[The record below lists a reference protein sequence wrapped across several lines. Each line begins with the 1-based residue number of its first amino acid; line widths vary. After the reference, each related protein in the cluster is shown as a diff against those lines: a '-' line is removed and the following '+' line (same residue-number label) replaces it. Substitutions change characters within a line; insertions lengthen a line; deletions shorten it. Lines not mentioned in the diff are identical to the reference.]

1 MIFHMITATKRTR
14 KDFRDRNYLIA
25 IEIVITDLQVLE
37 TCFSCLK
44 KNDIILLL
52 TFFLSANGVTTQL
65 KYC

>member
-1 MIFHMITATKRTR
+1 MITATKRTR

-44 KNDIILLL
+44 KKLHNSFINI
-52 TFFLSANGVTTQL
+52 FFICTSIM
-65 KYC
+65 K